1 MATDYTKWVE
11 VKALRDSTT
20 TSTTKFLYEFIWCR
34 YGCPIKLISDQG
46 GHFLGQVVESL
57 TTFYVVVQKRNTPH
71 YPQANGLA
79 ESTNKTLQNIL
90 RKIVN
95 ENRTDWDKK
104 LHSAIWAYRTTYKT
118 SIQTTPFRLAFGL
131 EAIMPIKFQV
141 HNLGI
146 QVKERLSEK
155 KSERIRLETLCELEE
170 HRITSLLQLELEQR
184 RRKAFVDR
192 HQRGNEKEFGIGK
205 PVLVFQTRMGSMLG
219 KLRFRW
225 TCPLWVTKEFNGSY
239 QLGTLA
245 GELLTKW
252 VNGFRLKPY
261 KGWMPENLFKEPE
274 TFRNTEGQTETKGTP
289 AVTGVAPEATDS
301 VELGTTDK

>member
-1 MATDYTKWVE
+1 
-11 VKALRDSTT
+11 
-20 TSTTKFLYEFIWCR
+20 
-34 YGCPIKLISDQG
+34 
-46 GHFLGQVVESL
+46 
-57 TTFYVVVQKRNTPH
+57 
-71 YPQANGLA
+71 
-79 ESTNKTLQNIL
+79 
-90 RKIVN
+90 
-95 ENRTDWDKK
+95 
-104 LHSAIWAYRTTYKT
+104 
-118 SIQTTPFRLAFGL
+118 
-131 EAIMPIKFQV
+131 
-141 HNLGI
+141 
-146 QVKERLSEK
+146 
-155 KSERIRLETLCELEE
+155 
-170 HRITSLLQLELEQR
+170 
-184 RRKAFVDR
+184 
-192 HQRGNEKEFGIGK
+192 
-205 PVLVFQTRMGSMLG
+205 MLG